1 MPVKSPIDIEDPTLH
16 LTIKVDG
23 SVIKDYYP
31 IVSVH
36 IVQEINRISSAE
48 IIVIDK
54 IAESEELPISD
65 SNDFIP
71 GNDLEILAG
80 YGETGEQSIFKGV
93 IVKQAIRLNAGSGF
107 NLVITCKHKA
117 VMMTFNRT
125 EQEYENTLDS
135 DIISGIIGKYGL
147 SCTIDSTSSQQEV
160 SFQKL
165 ATDWDFILSRA
176 EFYGYITILE
186 NEKIVIGKPKLDGD
200 PLLRLTAGESMISFK
215 AELNAEKQSPS
226 LDASAWNPENQEL
239 IKSQATEPTI
249 NIQGNLDAK
258 KLSDKLNQTK
268 LSLSSV
274 TPMPQEDLKTW
285 ADGRLLMIRLNA
297 IKGLVTFM
305 GNADVKVGG
314 LIQLEGVGDRFNGKA
329 FVSSIIHTI
338 EEGVWNTKVKF
349 GLDDKPI
356 HEQMDF
362 SYPAATGQLPAIHGL
377 QIGTVEKIYADSSA
391 AKHKI
396 LVNLASNA
404 ENKNGIWARVANFYA
419 TSGAGAFFLPE
430 VGDEVIVGF
439 LESDPRYPVVMGS
452 LYSNSR
458 QPAIEVKDNNNFIKS
473 LTTKSKL
480 KITFDD
486 EKKITTVETPA
497 GNAITL
503 NDDEKFIEMKD
514 QSNNTV
520 KMTSDGINMQS
531 EKDISIKATGNITLD
546 ATGKL
551 MLSAKQDV
559 AVSGMNI
566 KNDAKAGFTAKGNA
580 NAEISASGQTVVKGG
595 LVMIN

>member
-1 MPVKSPIDIEDPTLH
+1 MPVKSPIDIEDPTLY

-36 IVQEINRISSAE
+36 IVHEINRISSAE
-48 IIVIDK
+48 IIIIDK

-80 YGETGEQSIFKGV
+80 YGEDGEQSIFKGV

-125 EQEYENTLDS
+125 EQEYENTADS
-135 DIISGIIGKYGL
+135 DIISGIISKYGL

-176 EFYGYITILE
+176 EFYGYITILD

-200 PLLRLTAGESMISFK
+200 PLLRLTSGESIISFN

-239 IKSQATEPTI
+239 LKSQATEPTV

-258 KLSDKLNQTK
+258 KLSGKLNQAK
-268 LSLSSV
+268 LSLSSI
-274 TPMPQEDLKTW
+274 TPMPQDDLKTW

-297 IKGLVTFM
+297 IKGQVTFM

-329 FVSSIIHTI
+329 FVSSVAHTI

-349 GLDDKPI
+349 GLDYKPI
-356 HEQMDF
+356 HEQINF

-377 QIGTVEKIYADSSA
+377 QIGTVEKIFTDTSA
-391 AKHKI
+391 AKYKI

-439 LESDPRYPVVMGS
+439 LESDPRYPIVMGS

-473 LTTKSKL
+473 LTTKSNL

-486 EKKITTVETPA
+486 DKKITTVETPA

-514 QSNNTV
+514 QSNKTV

-531 EKDISIKATGNITLD
+531 EKDINIKATGNITLD

-580 NAEISASGQTVVKGG
+580 NAEISASGQTVVTGG
-595 LVMIN
+595 RVMIH